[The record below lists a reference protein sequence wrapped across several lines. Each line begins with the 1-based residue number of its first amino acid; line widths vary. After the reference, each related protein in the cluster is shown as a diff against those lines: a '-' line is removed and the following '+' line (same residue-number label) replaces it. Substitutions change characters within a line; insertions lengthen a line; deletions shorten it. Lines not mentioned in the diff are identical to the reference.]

1 MAHNGRVMKERKT
14 LARRTANQHDPILDR
29 RKNILGVCGAKKRN
43 GDGLCQKPKGF
54 GTSHPGIGKCKY
66 HGGTGSP
73 GAMHAAR
80 EQAVFMGAP
89 KNINPIDAIMWCI
102 RIAAGEVEWLSNR
115 MQEIEQEEWYEFTP
129 LGKQLHVLA
138 RERAA
143 AQERLVKFS
152 KDALQMGLAE
162 RAVRLAEMYGS
173 SIAMLLRGIES
184 ELELTPKQRA
194 IWPQVVRTQLAL
206 MQKANHSGI
215 EIEDAEYTE
224 IG

>member
-1 MAHNGRVMKERKT
+1 MKERKT
-14 LARRTANQHDPILDR
+14 LARRTANQHNPSKDR
-29 RKNILGVCGAKKRN
+29 REKIEGICGAMRHSDGQPCRLKK
-43 GDGLCQKPKGF
+43 GH
-54 GTSHPGIGKCKY
+54 GTNHPGIGRCKY
-66 HGGTGSP
+66 HTGNAP
-73 GAMHAAR
+73 NGVAAAAR

-89 KNINPIDAIMWCI
+89 KDINPIDAIMWCI

-115 MQEIEQEEWYEFTP
+115 MLEIDREEWYEFTP

-173 SIAMLLRGIES
+173 SIAMLLKGIES
-184 ELELTPKQRA
+184 ELEFTPKQRA

-215 EIEDAEYTE
+215 DIEDAEYTE
-224 IG
+224 LES